1 MLSGDFMI
9 ATIIISI
16 SAIILM
22 FLCILKFPV
31 LRIKGITLDTFFMPL
46 LGAAIILIF
55 LPGFDKEVYFK
66 SFISNSELNPL
77 KILILFISISFLS
90 IALDEAGFFR
100 FIASIFIDKYRKS
113 QYMLFMV
120 LYALISLITIFT
132 SNDIVI
138 LTFTPF
144 ILYFSKKG
152 NINPIPYLVME
163 FTAANTWSMVLSIGN
178 PTNIYLS
185 SIFHLDFL
193 GYFLKM
199 IIPAILTSIFS
210 ISVLLL
216 LFYKSLSKKIEI
228 FDFEKSKIENKLVC
242 IVAGLHLASTTILLA
257 ISNYIHLEMWIICLS
272 FAISLLLFLTIYGLA
287 AKKKRYIKST
297 IRRAPYSLIPFI
309 ISMYTIIMALD
320 SYGIFKEIGKLLQST
335 DDQVEPLFYL
345 ISSTLSCNIVNNIPM
360 TMMYGSI
367 LNGTENL
374 KLVYATIMG
383 SNIGALLTPVGALAG
398 IMWMRILKENDI
410 KYTFLD
416 FMKNG
421 LLITSFLILSTGISL
436 FII

>member
-1 MLSGDFMI
+1 
-9 ATIIISI
+9 
-16 SAIILM
+16 M
-22 FLCILKFPV
+22 FVCILKFPV
-31 LRIKGITLDTFFMPL
+31 LRIKNVTLDTFFIPL
-46 LGAAIILIF
+46 LLAAILLIC
-55 LPGFDKEVYFK
+55 LPGFDQKAYFN
-66 SFISNSELNPL
+66 SLISNSELNPL
-77 KILILFISISFLS
+77 KILVLFISISFIS
-90 IALDEAGFFR
+90 ISLDEAGFFR
-100 FIASIFIDKYRKS
+100 YIASIFIDKYRKS

-120 LYALISLITIFT
+120 LYGLISIITVFT

-193 GYFLKM
+193 DYFIHM
-199 IIPAILTSIFS
+199 ILPAVFAAAAS
-210 ISVLLL
+210 ISILLL
-216 LFYKSLSKKIEI
+216 LFHKSLSKPIEI

-242 IVAGLHLASTTILLA
+242 VVAGLHLLFTTILLA

-272 FAISLLLFLTIYGLA
+272 FAVSLMLFLTIYGLA
-287 AKKKRYIKST
+287 KKKKRYIKAT
-297 IRRAPYSLIPFI
+297 LRRAPYSLIPFI
-309 ISMYTIIMALD
+309 LSMYTIIMALNG
-320 SYGIFKEIGKLLQST
+320 YGIFKDLGELLAKSNDT
-335 DDQVEPLFYL
+335 VEPIYYL
-345 ISSTLSCNIVNNIPM
+345 LSSTLSCNIVNNIPM
-360 TMMYGSI
+360 TMMFGSI
-367 LNGTENL
+367 LNGTTNV

-398 IMWMRILKENDI
+398 IMWMRILKENNI
-410 KYTFLD
+410 KYNFLD

-421 LLITSFLILSTGISL
+421 VFITLGLLLSSALAL

>member
-1 MLSGDFMI
+1 MVYTL
-9 ATIIISI
+9 IISI

-22 FLCILKFPV
+22 FLCILKFPI
-31 LRIKGITLDTFFMPL
+31 LRIKNITLDTFFMPL
-46 LGAAIILIF
+46 LFAAILLIV
-55 LPGFDKEVYFK
+55 LPGFDRNQFFQ
-66 SFISNSELNPL
+66 SLISNSDINPL
-77 KILILFISISFLS
+77 KILILFISISFIS

-100 FIASIFIDKYRKS
+100 YIASIFIEKYRKS
-113 QYMLFMV
+113 QYMLFFV
-120 LYALISLITIFT
+120 LYALISIITIFT

-185 SIFHLDFL
+185 TLFHLDFL
-193 GYFLKM
+193 DYFLKM
-199 IIPAILTSIFS
+199 ILPAVFTSIFS

-216 LFYKSLSKKIEI
+216 LFHKSLSKKIEV
-228 FDFEKSKIENKLVC
+228 FDFEKAKIENKLVC
-242 IVAGLHLASTTILLA
+242 IVSLIHLILTTILLA
-257 ISNYIHLEMWIICLS
+257 ISNYIHFEMWIICLS
-272 FAISLLLFLTIYGLA
+272 FAVSLLLFLFSYGLI

-297 IRRAPYSLIPFI
+297 LKRAPYSLIPFI
-309 ISMYTIIMALD
+309 LSMYTIIMALNG
-320 SYGIFKEIGKLLQST
+320 YGIFNEIGNLFHNTKESI
-335 DDQVEPLFYL
+335 EPLLYL
-345 ISSTLSCNIVNNIPM
+345 STSTLSCNIVNNIPM
-360 TMMYGSI
+360 TMMYSSI
-367 LNGTENL
+367 LSGTSNM

-398 IMWMRILKENDI
+398 IMWMRILKENGI
-410 KYTFLD
+410 KYTFID

-421 LLITSFLILSTGISL
+421 LLITLFLLISCGISL

>member
-1 MLSGDFMI
+1 MI

-16 SAIILM
+16 SAILLM

-31 LRIKGITLDTFFMPL
+31 LRIKGITIDTFFIPL
-46 LGAAIILIF
+46 LAAAIILIF
-55 LPGFDKEVYFK
+55 LPGFDKSSYFN
-66 SFISNSELNPL
+66 SLISDSELNPL

-100 FIASIFIDKYRKS
+100 YIASIFIDKYRKS
-113 QYMLFMV
+113 QFMLFMV
-120 LYALISLITIFT
+120 LYGLISLITIFT

-193 GYFLKM
+193 AYFLKM
-199 IIPAILTSIFS
+199 ILPAALTSIFS
-210 ISVLLL
+210 IGVLLL
-216 LFYKSLSKKIEI
+216 LFHKSLSKQIEI
-228 FDFEKSKIENKLVC
+228 FDFQKSEIENKLVC

-257 ISNYIHLEMWIICLS
+257 ISNYIHFEMWIICLS
-272 FAISLLLFLTIYGLA
+272 FATSLLLFLTIYGLVS
-287 AKKKRYIKST
+287 KKKRYIKAT
-297 IRRAPYSLIPFI
+297 VRRAPYSLIPFI
-309 ISMYTIIMALD
+309 LSMYTIIVALNG
-320 SYGIFKEIGKLLQST
+320 YGIFDNVRELLSRSN
-335 DDQVEPLFYL
+335 DNFEPILYL
-345 ISSTLSCNIVNNIPM
+345 LTSTLSCNIVNNIPM

-367 LNGTENL
+367 LNGTTNI

-410 KYTFLD
+410 KYSFLD

-421 LLITSFLILSTGISL
+421 VCLTLALLISCSIAL